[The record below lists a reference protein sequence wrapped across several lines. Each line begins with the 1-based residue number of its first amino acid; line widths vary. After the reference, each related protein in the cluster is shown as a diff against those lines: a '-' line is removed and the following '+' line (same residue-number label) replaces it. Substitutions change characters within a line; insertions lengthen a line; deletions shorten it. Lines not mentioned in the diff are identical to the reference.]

1 MSAHERGR
9 LWVARAMTSLLTGLL
24 RGTAAGAAGATAL
37 DVTTQV
43 DMALRARPGS
53 DAPTRT
59 VSAIADRAGV
69 SVPGRRGE
77 RTRRLQGLGGLA
89 GAVTGMGVGALA
101 GALRA
106 AGVRLP
112 AVVGA
117 PLLGAGAMAAS
128 DLPMSRLGVT
138 EPRRWSRADWV
149 ADAVPHLVYGMTTHA
164 TLTATFA
171 ADERARAEHPTGTRR
186 AAPVGTLA
194 RAAAL
199 GAATGA
205 RSSAGMAALAC
216 RARRD
221 DPGRA
226 LLARPVVRAVP
237 LLMAVGELGADKSRF
252 VPPRNSA
259 QALAPRVTL
268 AAASA
273 EVMTRREQREGGP
286 AALVAAACAVGSAL
300 GGMRL
305 REEARRAFGSD
316 LPGALLEDG
325 VTALLAWVGTR
336 RPARIPH

>member
-1 MSAHERGR
+1 
-9 LWVARAMTSLLTGLL
+9 MTSLLTGFL
-24 RGTAAGAAGATAL
+24 RGTAAGAAGTTAL
-37 DVTTQV
+37 DVATQV

-69 SVPGRRGE
+69 SVPGGRSE

-89 GAVTGMGVGALA
+89 GAVTGLGVGALA
-101 GALRA
+101 GVLRA

-112 AVVGA
+112 ALVGA
-117 PLLGAGAMAAS
+117 PLLGAGAMTAS
-128 DLPMSRLGVT
+128 DLPMARLKIT
-138 EPRRWSRADWV
+138 RPDRWSRADWV
-149 ADAVPHLVYGMTTHA
+149 ADAVPHLVYGMATHA
-164 TLTATFA
+164 TLTSTFA

-186 AAPVGTLA
+186 PASMGTLA

-205 RSSAGMAALAC
+205 RSSAGLAALAC

-221 DPGRA
+221 DPGTAA
-226 LLARPVVRAVP
+226 LLARPAGRAVP
-237 LLMAVGELGADKSRF
+237 LLMAVGEAGVDKTGF
-252 VPPRNSA
+252 VPPRDST
-259 QALAPRVTL
+259 QALAPRVAL

-273 EVMTRREQREGGP
+273 EVMTRRDQREGGP
-286 AALVAAACAVGSAL
+286 AALVAAATAVGSAL

-316 LPGALLEDG
+316 LPGALIEDG
-325 VTALLAWVGTR
+325 ATALLAWVGTR